1 MGPNA
6 TSYKG
11 QERREKKRT
20 HEHKNLAIPRNVRL
34 SSFVEGIVRDGI
46 RFFLSKVIALWVG
59 GTCLSEIGGL
69 RSGQLD
75 FRS

>member
-1 MGPNA
+1 V
-6 TSYKG
+6 
-11 QERREKKRT
+11 ERREKEGTQECK
-20 HEHKNLAIPRNVRL
+20 KLAVPRNDKI
-34 SSFVEGIVRDGI
+34 SPFVEGIVRDGI